1 MSLSPLLNA
10 PPLIVAHATAAM
22 AAFGLGLVQLARAKG
37 AGSHRVLG
45 WTWILLMA
53 AVALSS
59 LWIHTIRQFGLFSL
73 IHVLSLFTLTTLPIA
88 ALHARRHR
96 VAAHRKAMMSL
107 FIGAL
112 VIAGAFTLLPG
123 RVMHA
128 VVFGG

>member
-10 PPLIVAHATAAM
+10 PPLIVVHAAAAL
-22 AAFGLGLVQLARAKG
+22 AAFALGVVQLARAKG
-37 AGSHRVLG
+37 TGSHRVFG
-45 WTWILLMA
+45 WAWILLMA
-53 AVALSS
+53 TVALSS
-59 LWIHTIRQFGLFSL
+59 LWIHTIRQFGPFSL

>member
-10 PPLIVAHATAAM
+10 PPLIVVHAM
-22 AAFGLGLVQLARAKG
+22 AAIAAFALGIVQFARAKG
-37 AGSHRVLG
+37 TGSHRAFG

-59 LWIHTIRQFGLFSL
+59 LWVHTIRQVGPFSL
-73 IHVLSLFTLTTLPIA
+73 IHALSLFTLATLSIA
-88 ALHARRHR
+88 VLHAGRHR
-96 VAAHRKAMMSL
+96 VAAHRKAMIAL

-112 VIAGAFTLLPG
+112 VIAGVFTLLPG